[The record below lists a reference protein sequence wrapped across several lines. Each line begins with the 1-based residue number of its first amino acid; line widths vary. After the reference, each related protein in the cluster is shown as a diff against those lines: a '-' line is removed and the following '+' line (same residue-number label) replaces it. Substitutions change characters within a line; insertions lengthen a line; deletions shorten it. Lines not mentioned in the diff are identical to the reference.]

1 MDKLGSPR
9 RLSPSS
15 KMGRN
20 DPCWCGSGIKWKK
33 CHKDRGSKKSTTL
46 NAVISNVSAQFRKKI
61 KCFHPDAGKSC
72 SGAII
77 KSHTVQKSGP
87 LRAIA
92 RDGHVYGIKESG
104 DNIVANDGFLEPKL
118 VGISKASVFPGF
130 CKIHDNDLFAPI
142 EGADIP
148 FNEANAHLFGYR
160 AISNE
165 LFYKMQSV
173 ATNKIIK
180 EMDAGRSLYT
190 QRLIQQMASDFDY
203 NNDPAVEELQI
214 TKSELVEMFRTKVF
228 DQLDGLVIQFDT
240 LLPFAFT
247 CAVAPFYDLDMV
259 DLQSHDDKFL
269 DYVTVS
275 TYVVRGKTNVAMVW
289 NKSKKIEKFI
299 TSLKSRPLKDVA
311 SVILRFALEKT
322 ENLFLNPDW
331 FEGLS
336 ESERSLMRSL
346 MMIGVLPRSN
356 INGIYDVS
364 DGRLTVKSG
373 CVIINLR

>member
-33 CHKDRGSKKSTTL
+33 CHKDRDSEKSTTL
-46 NAVISNVSAQFRKKI
+46 NAVIANVSAQFRKKI
-61 KCFHPDAGKSC
+61 ECFHPDAGKSC
-72 SGAII
+72 SGPII

-104 DNIVANDGFLEPKL
+104 DNIVSNLGSLEPKL
-118 VGISKASVFPGF
+118 VGIAKASVFPGF

-142 EGADIP
+142 EGVDIP
-148 FNEANAHLFGYR
+148 FNESNAHLFAYR

-173 ATNKIIK
+173 ATNKIVK
-180 EMDAGRSLYT
+180 EMDAGRPLYS
-190 QRLIQQMASDFDY
+190 QRLIQQMASDFEYY
-203 NNDPAVEELQI
+203 NEPAVEELKVA
-214 TKSELVEMFRTKVF
+214 KSSLVEMFKNNVF
-228 DQLDGLVIQFDT
+228 DQIDGLSIQFDS

-247 CAVAPFYDLDMV
+247 CAVVPFYDLDMV
-259 DLQSHDDKFL
+259 ELQSHNDRIL
-269 DYVTVS
+269 DYITVS
-275 TYVVRGKTNVAMVW
+275 TYVTSGKTNVAMVW
-289 NKSKKIEKFI
+289 NRSDKIDKFI
-299 TSLKSRPLKDVA
+299 TSLKSKPLDDVA
-311 SVILRFALEKT
+311 SIVLRFALEKT

-336 ESERSLMRSL
+336 ESERSLMRRL
-346 MMIGVLPRSN
+346 MMIGVLPVSS
-356 INGIYDVS
+356 INGVYDVS

-373 CVIINLR
+373 CAIVDLR